1 MHAAGAPWEGSAMT
15 LEPVLAFVMTYA
27 AFLVSGLLFRLDLV
41 YYNALAKP
49 SYTPPG
55 AVIGLVWALLFA
67 CISLAVALLVAQV
80 GLTNVGGWLWAAL
93 AANWFFNQAYSY
105 IQFVR
110 KEWLFAAFDSGLV
123 ALTAIA
129 FIVLAWNVNPISAWL
144 FVPYAAWASFATY
157 LSYAV
162 WALNR

>member
-1 MHAAGAPWEGSAMT
+1 MKVEA
-15 LEPVLAFVMTYA
+15 VLSFVATFGL
-27 AFLVSGLLFRLDLV
+27 FLVSGFLFRLDLA

-49 SYTPPG
+49 VYTPPG
-55 AVIGLVWALLFA
+55 AVIGLVWAFLFA

-80 GLTNVGGWLWAAL
+80 GLPNVSAWLWIAL
-93 AANWFFNQAYSY
+93 VANWFLNQAYSY

-110 KEWLFAAFDSGLV
+110 KDWLLAAFDSGFV
-123 ALTAIA
+123 ALTAVA
-129 FIVLAWNVNPISAWL
+129 FIVLVWNVSRPSAWL